1 MTKIRMIGQWIGLAA
16 LAIGLTACS
25 GMQEKVQTSVDRKV
39 LSYVVGKPYQS
50 VASQRKT
57 TLEGLFQDDR
67 AYGEVFS
74 QAPLAN
80 GDMLYRHL
88 DRYKSGEE
96 SSNFFGVVG
105 STKAQISYRLIYF
118 RVGPDGRIKDT
129 ANGFLHGEVNSCTN
143 WVGGIFETCD
153 DPARLTQTID
163 GYDRLVTTSK
173 GQPISSW
180 GLASQVTQ
188 PKTLSQL

>member
-1 MTKIRMIGQWIGLAA
+1 MTKMRMMGRWIGMAA
-16 LAIGLTACS
+16 LAMGLAACS

-39 LSYVVGKPYQS
+39 LSYVVGKPYLS

-74 QAPLAN
+74 QAALIN
-80 GDMLYRHL
+80 GDTVYRHL
-88 DRYKSGEE
+88 DRYESGEE
-96 SSNFFGVVG
+96 SSSLFGVVG
-105 STKAQISYRLIYF
+105 STKTQISYRLIYF
-118 RVGPDGRIKDT
+118 RVGPDGLIKDT
-129 ANGFLHGEVNSCTN
+129 ANGFLQGEVNSCTN

-163 GYDRLVTTSK
+163 GYDRLVLTSS

-180 GLASQVTQ
+180 GFAPQAAR
-188 PKTLSQL
+188 PKTLSEL